1 MRLVE
6 DNRIEKINFDLLYR
20 PQPFLWVGAVHNLPV
35 AMDITA
41 RRLTQVL
48 LWIAPVVTLSVSP
61 SLNYDPISVPKMT
74 ILAIVSFAV
83 LGICLSSSFKESF
96 NNSKM
101 FSILTLLFVLSMLVP
116 MFASGSNIAQQFWGA
131 FGRNTGLLTYVS
143 LAILTWAGSN
153 ASSDLFG
160 EKVIKSLI
168 VTSLVVTIY
177 CIIQIGGYD
186 PVNWSSKATFATLG
200 NINFLSAFL
209 GLSSITAFVI
219 LLSQQMNVIWRL
231 CGALLFLSGLPII
244 WSTGS
249 IQGLMMFVFGTYLVM
264 FFVIRSKLKS
274 RIITL
279 FYLSGG
285 ILGFYIGIRGLRNE
299 GPLASFLFQPSVT
312 FREDYMHAGWE
323 MMVMKPL
330 TGVGL
335 DSYGD
340 WYRQA
345 RGQISTLRTNPDRI
359 ANSAHNIF
367 LDLASGGGVLVVLLY
382 LSFYVLCLVQCVK
395 YIRRTPKFDPVFVAL
410 FSSWCAYILQA
421 LISINQIG
429 VGVWGALLLGA
440 LVRYTRLHSDEL
452 SGEEKRKAKTGS
464 RDKNAVLPAK
474 VALVSYLFAALGFI
488 AAFPALKIDSDFRK
502 ASTPELSRS
511 VASSNLALAF
521 YKELTLEKYMQ
532 ASRYEEAKSLAMEI
546 VEKHP
551 RSFYAW
557 RMLSLLPGSS
567 ESEVETAKIKL
578 RELDPFN
585 PDIG

>member
-1 MRLVE
+1 MAISVS
-6 DNRIEKINFDLLYR
+6 
-20 PQPFLWVGAVHNLPV
+20 Q
-35 AMDITA
+35 
-41 RRLTQVL
+41 RRLSQVL
-48 LWIAPVVTLSVSP
+48 LWIAPAATLTVSP
-61 SLNYDPISVPKMT
+61 FSNYDPISLPKMT
-74 ILAIVSFAV
+74 TLATVSFTV
-83 LGICLSSSFKESF
+83 LGICVASGLKNLI
-96 NNSKM
+96 NNSKV
-101 FSILTLLFVLSMLVP
+101 FSILTLAFILSLLVP
-116 MFASGSNIAQQFWGA
+116 IFASGTEVAQQIWGA
-131 FGRNTGLLTYVS
+131 FGRNTGFLTYFS
-143 LAILTWAGSN
+143 LAILTWAASN

-160 EKVIKSLI
+160 AKVIKSLI
-168 VTSLVVTIY
+168 VTAIIVTIY
-177 CIIQIGGYD
+177 CLIQIGGYD
-186 PVNWSSKATFATLG
+186 PVNWSMMDTFATLG

-209 GLSSITAFVI
+209 GLSSITALAMLF
-219 LLSQQMNVIWRL
+219 SKETTSMWRL
-231 CGALLFLSGLPII
+231 SSALLVLSGLPII

-249 IQGLMMFVFGTYLVM
+249 IQGLMMFALGAYLVVFFFVKSLLKTRVFVWLYLLAGAIGTYFGL
-264 FFVIRSKLKS
+264 
-274 RIITL
+274 
-279 FYLSGG
+279 
-285 ILGFYIGIRGLRNE
+285 RGLRNE

-312 FREDYMHAGWE
+312 FREDYIHAGWE
-323 MMVMKPL
+323 MMLMKPW

-345 RGQISTLRTNPDRI
+345 RGEISTLRTGSERVS
-359 ANSAHNIF
+359 NSAHNIF

-382 LSFYVLCLVQCVK
+382 LSFYVFCFFQCIK
-395 YIRRTPKFDPVFVAL
+395 HIRRSPKFDPIFVAL

-440 LVRYTRLHSDEL
+440 LVRYTRLRSDDL
-452 SGEEKRKAKTGS
+452 SGEEKRKAKTDR

-474 VALVSYLFAALGFI
+474 VALVSYVFGALGFF
-488 AAFPALKIDSDFRK
+488 AAFPALKIDADFRT

-511 VASSNLALAF
+511 VASSNLARSF

-532 ASRYEEAKSLAMEI
+532 ASRYDEAKSLAMEI

-557 RMLSLLPGSS
+557 RMLSLLPGSP
-567 ESEVETAKIKL
+567 ESEVEAAKIKL

>member
-1 MRLVE
+1 MAISVSE
-6 DNRIEKINFDLLYR
+6 
-20 PQPFLWVGAVHNLPV
+20 
-35 AMDITA
+35 
-41 RRLTQVL
+41 RRLSQVL
-48 LWIAPVVTLSVSP
+48 LWIAPAATLAISP
-61 SLNYDPISVPKMT
+61 FSNYDPISVPKMT
-74 ILAIVSFAV
+74 VLAVVSFAV
-83 LGICLSSSFKESF
+83 LGICVSSGLKNFI
-96 NNSKM
+96 NNSKV
-101 FSILTLLFVLSMLVP
+101 FSILTLAFLLSLLIP
-116 MFASGSNIAQQFWGA
+116 IFASGTEVAQQIWGA
-131 FGRNTGLLTYVS
+131 FGRNTGFLTYFS
-143 LAILTWAGSN
+143 LAILTWAASN

-160 EKVIKSLI
+160 AKVIKSLI
-168 VTSLVVTIY
+168 ATAIIVTIY
-177 CIIQIGGYD
+177 CLIQIGGYD
-186 PVNWSSKATFATLG
+186 PVNWSMMDTFATLG

-209 GLSSITAFVI
+209 GLSSIAALAMLFSKDTT
-219 LLSQQMNVIWRL
+219 SMWRL
-231 CGALLFLSGLPII
+231 SSALLVLSGLPII

-249 IQGLMMFVFGTYLVM
+249 IQGLMMFALGAYLVVFFFVKSLLKTRVFVWLYLLAGAIGTYFGL
-264 FFVIRSKLKS
+264 
-274 RIITL
+274 
-279 FYLSGG
+279 
-285 ILGFYIGIRGLRNE
+285 RGLRNE

-312 FREDYMHAGWE
+312 FREDYIHAGWA
-323 MMVMKPL
+323 MMVLKPW

-345 RGQISTLRTNPDRI
+345 RGEISTLRTGSERVS
-359 ANSAHNIF
+359 NSAHNIF

-382 LSFYVLCLVQCVK
+382 LSFYVFCFIQCFK
-395 YIRRTPKFDPVFVAL
+395 YIRRTPKFDLIFVAL

-440 LVRYTRLHSDEL
+440 LVRYTRLRSDDL

-474 VALVSYLFAALGFI
+474 VALVSYFFGALGFF
-488 AAFPALKIDSDFRK
+488 AAFPALKLDADFRK

-511 VASSNLALAF
+511 VVSANLARSF

-532 ASRYEEAKSLAMEI
+532 ASRYDEAKSLAMEI

-567 ESEVETAKIKL
+567 ESEVEAAKIKL

>member
-1 MRLVE
+1 MAISVSE
-6 DNRIEKINFDLLYR
+6 
-20 PQPFLWVGAVHNLPV
+20 
-35 AMDITA
+35 
-41 RRLTQVL
+41 RRLSQVL
-48 LWIAPVVTLSVSP
+48 LWIAPTATLAVSP
-61 SLNYDPISVPKMT
+61 FSNYDPISLPKMT

-83 LGICLSSSFKESF
+83 LGICVASGFKNLI
-96 NNSKM
+96 NNSKV
-101 FSILTLLFVLSMLVP
+101 FSILTLAFLLSLLVP
-116 MFASGSNIAQQFWGA
+116 IFASGTEVAQQFWGA
-131 FGRNTGLLTYVS
+131 FGRNTGFLTYFS
-143 LAILTWAGSN
+143 LAILTWAASN

-160 EKVIKSLI
+160 AKVIKSLI
-168 VTSLVVTIY
+168 VTAIIVTIY
-177 CIIQIGGYD
+177 CLIQIGGYD
-186 PVNWSSKATFATLG
+186 PVNWSMMDTFATLG

-209 GLSSITAFVI
+209 GLSSITALAMLFTKETT
-219 LLSQQMNVIWRL
+219 SMWRL
-231 CGALLFLSGLPII
+231 SSALLVLSGLPII

-249 IQGLMMFVFGTYLVM
+249 IQGLMMFALGAYLVVFFFIKSLLKTRVFVWLYLLAGAIGTYFGL
-264 FFVIRSKLKS
+264 
-274 RIITL
+274 
-279 FYLSGG
+279 
-285 ILGFYIGIRGLRNE
+285 RGLRNE

-312 FREDYMHAGWE
+312 FREDYIHAGWE
-323 MMVMKPL
+323 MMVLKPW

-345 RGQISTLRTNPDRI
+345 RGEISTLRTVSERVS
-359 ANSAHNIF
+359 NSAHNIF

-382 LSFYVLCLVQCVK
+382 LLFYVLCFIQCFK
-395 YIRRTPKFDPVFVAL
+395 YIRRTPKFDPIFVAL

-567 ESEVETAKIKL
+567 GSEVEAAKIKL

>member
-1 MRLVE
+1 MAISVS
-6 DNRIEKINFDLLYR
+6 
-20 PQPFLWVGAVHNLPV
+20 Q
-35 AMDITA
+35 
-41 RRLTQVL
+41 RRLSQVL
-48 LWIAPVVTLSVSP
+48 LWIAPVATLAVSP
-61 SLNYDPISVPKMT
+61 FSNYDPISVPKMT

-83 LGICLSSSFKESF
+83 LGICVASGLKNLI
-96 NNSKM
+96 NNSKV
-101 FSILTLLFVLSMLVP
+101 FSILTLAFLLSLLVP
-116 MFASGSNIAQQFWGA
+116 IFASGTEVAQQFWGA
-131 FGRNTGLLTYVS
+131 FGRNTGFLTYFS
-143 LAILTWAGSN
+143 LAILTWAASN
-153 ASSDLFG
+153 ASSTLFG
-160 EKVIKSLI
+160 AKVIKSLI
-168 VTSLVVTIY
+168 VTAIIVTIY
-177 CIIQIGGYD
+177 CLIQIGGYD
-186 PVNWSSKATFATLG
+186 PINWSMMDTFATLG

-209 GLSSITAFVI
+209 GLSSITALAMLF
-219 LLSQQMNVIWRL
+219 SKETTSMWRL
-231 CGALLFLSGLPII
+231 SSALLVLSGLPII

-249 IQGLMMFVFGTYLVM
+249 IQGLMMFALGAYLVVFFFVKSLLKTRVFVWLYLLAGAIGTYFGL
-264 FFVIRSKLKS
+264 
-274 RIITL
+274 
-279 FYLSGG
+279 
-285 ILGFYIGIRGLRNE
+285 RGLRNE

-312 FREDYMHAGWE
+312 FREDYIHAGWE
-323 MMVMKPL
+323 MMVLKPW

-340 WYRQA
+340 WYRQV
-345 RGQISTLRTNPDRI
+345 RGEISTLRTGSERVS
-359 ANSAHNIF
+359 NSAHNIF

-382 LSFYVLCLVQCVK
+382 LLFYVFCFIQCFK
-395 YIRRTPKFDPVFVAL
+395 YIRRTPNFDPIFVAL

-440 LVRYTRLHSDEL
+440 LVRYTRLRSDDL

-474 VALVSYLFAALGFI
+474 VALVSYVFGALGFF
-488 AAFPALKIDSDFRK
+488 AAFPALKIDADFRT

-511 VASSNLALAF
+511 VVSANLARSF

-532 ASRYEEAKSLAMEI
+532 ASRYDEAKSLAIEI

-567 ESEVETAKIKL
+567 ESEVEAAKIKL

>member
-1 MRLVE
+1 MAISVSE
-6 DNRIEKINFDLLYR
+6 
-20 PQPFLWVGAVHNLPV
+20 
-35 AMDITA
+35 
-41 RRLTQVL
+41 RRLSQVL
-48 LWIAPVVTLSVSP
+48 LWIAPAATLAVSP
-61 SLNYDPISVPKMT
+61 FSNYDPISVPKMT

-83 LGICLSSSFKESF
+83 LGICIASGLKDLI
-96 NNSKM
+96 NNSKV
-101 FSILTLLFVLSMLVP
+101 FSILTLAFLLSLLVP
-116 MFASGSNIAQQFWGA
+116 IFASGTEVAQQIWGA
-131 FGRNTGLLTYVS
+131 FGRNTGFLTYFS
-143 LAILTWAGSN
+143 LAILTWAASN

-160 EKVIKSLI
+160 AKVIKSLI
-168 VTSLVVTIY
+168 VTAIIVTIY
-177 CIIQIGGYD
+177 CLIQIGDYD
-186 PVNWSSKATFATLG
+186 PVNWSMMDTFATLG

-209 GLSSITAFVI
+209 GLSSITALAMLF
-219 LLSQQMNVIWRL
+219 SKETTSMWRL
-231 CGALLFLSGLPII
+231 SSALLVLSGLPII

-249 IQGLMMFVFGTYLVM
+249 IQGLMMFALGAYLVVFFFIKSLLKTRVFVWLYLLAGAIGTYFGL
-264 FFVIRSKLKS
+264 
-274 RIITL
+274 
-279 FYLSGG
+279 
-285 ILGFYIGIRGLRNE
+285 RGLRNE

-312 FREDYMHAGWE
+312 FREDYIHAGWA
-323 MMVMKPL
+323 MMVLKPW

-345 RGQISTLRTNPDRI
+345 RGEISTLRTGSERVS
-359 ANSAHNIF
+359 NSAHNIF

-382 LSFYVLCLVQCVK
+382 LSFYVFCFFQCFK
-395 YIRRTPKFDPVFVAL
+395 YIRRTPNFDPIFVAL

-440 LVRYTRLHSDEL
+440 LVRYTRIRSDDL

-474 VALVSYLFAALGFI
+474 VALVSYFFGALGFF
-488 AAFPALKIDSDFRK
+488 AAFPALKLDADFRT

-511 VASSNLALAF
+511 VVSANLARSF

-532 ASRYEEAKSLAMEI
+532 ASRYDEAKSLAMEI

-567 ESEVETAKIKL
+567 ESEVEAAKIKL